1 VDAVN
6 APCQLHGVLAFCM
19 VSFGL
24 AVATLLPGVAS
35 GIALRYWVA
44 PARAAALAEVT
55 QSPSGLILL
64 ESPSLD

>member
-1 VDAVN
+1 
-6 APCQLHGVLAFCM
+6 M